1 MKASELVGAREIAG
15 IDLPDPVP
23 ASGQVVI
30 RVEAV
35 GICGSDLAAFQGHHP
50 RMVPPLVLGHEFAG
64 EIVEVGPGVPVDL
77 VGRRVAVDPVV
88 SCGVCEACLEGRTNI
103 CNDYRVLGC
112 RPGLPGAFAEMVAVD
127 ANKTWELPDDC
138 SFLVGALIQPLAVS
152 HHAVVD
158 RAEVGVGDEVLIL
171 GAGPVGL
178 GALMLA
184 LSEGAT
190 ATVVDIDPYR
200 LGIAQRLGADRTLIA
215 DQAAS
220 MAGEGAQTRP
230 RIVLECAGGTQSST
244 LALATAWCR
253 PGGRI
258 VIVGN
263 FTEGTEGVDP
273 VAVKVK
279 ELDVLGSQAYSDS
292 YGPLLEMIRSRRIDP
307 IRMVSHAL
315 PLDNP
320 SAGLELLDDVHSDKA
335 KVVMTAKEHG
345 LAESAGLFP

>member
-1 MKASELVGAREIAG
+1 MRAIELVGIREMAETSI
-15 IDLPDPVP
+15 PDPAP
-23 ASGQVVI
+23 GPGQAVV
-30 RVEAV
+30 RTEAI

-64 EIVEVGPGVPVDL
+64 EIVAVGPEVSDDL
-77 VGRRVAVDPVV
+77 MARRVAVDPVV
-88 SCGVCEACLEGRTNI
+88 SCGVCQACLEGRHNI
-103 CNDYRVLGC
+103 CDTYRVLGC
-112 RPGLPGAFAEMVAVD
+112 RPDLPGAFAEMVLVD
-127 ANKTWELPDDC
+127 ADKTWELPDDC
-138 SFLVGALIQPLAVS
+138 SYLTGALIQPLAVS

-158 RAEVGVGDEVLIL
+158 RAGVEAADEVLIL

-184 LSEGAT
+184 MAQGAT
-190 ATVVDIDPYR
+190 TTVVDIDPYR
-200 LGIAQRLGADRTLIA
+200 LEVARRMGAHEILTA
-215 DQAAS
+215 DEAEDT
-220 MAGEGAQTRP
+220 AGRARV
-230 RIVLECAGGTQSST
+230 VLECAGGTQSST

-273 VAVKVK
+273 VAIKVK
-279 ELDVLGSQAYSDS
+279 ELDVLGSQAYADS
-292 YGPLLEMIRSRRIDP
+292 YDPLLEMIRSRRIAP

-335 KVVMTAKEHG
+335 KVVMTAKKHA
-345 LAESAGLFP
+345 LAESAGLFS

>member
-15 IDLPDPVP
+15 TILPDPVP
-23 ASGQVVI
+23 GSGQVVI

-88 SCGVCEACLEGRTNI
+88 SCGVCQACIEGRPNI
-103 CNDYRVLGC
+103 CHSYRVLGC
-112 RPGLPGAFAEMVAVD
+112 RPGLPGAFAEMVVVAAD
-127 ANKTWELPDDC
+127 KTWELPDDC
-138 SFLVGALIQPLAVS
+138 SYLTGALIQPLAVS

-158 RAEVGVGDEVLIL
+158 RAGVEAGDEVLIL

-184 LSEGAT
+184 LAQGAR

-200 LGIAQRLGADRTLIA
+200 LKIAWRLGAHDTLTA
-215 DQAAS
+215 DEATSLAA
-220 MAGEGAQTRP
+220 EPPVRP

-244 LALATAWCR
+244 LALATTWCR
-253 PGGRI
+253 PGGRM

-315 PLDNP
+315 PLDDP

-335 KVVMTAKEHG
+335 KVVMTAKQHALTESVG
-345 LAESAGLFP
+345 LLP

>member
-1 MKASELVGAREIAG
+1 M
-15 IDLPDPVP
+15 
-23 ASGQVVI
+23 VV
-30 RVEAV
+30 
-35 GICGSDLAAFQGHHP
+35 
-50 RMVPPLVLGHEFAG
+50 
-64 EIVEVGPGVPVDL
+64 
-77 VGRRVAVDPVV
+77 
-88 SCGVCEACLEGRTNI
+88 
-103 CNDYRVLGC
+103 
-112 RPGLPGAFAEMVAVD
+112 VD
-127 ANKTWELPDDC
+127 ADKTWELPDDC
-138 SFLVGALIQPLAVS
+138 SYLTGALIQPLAVS

-158 RAEVGVGDEVLIL
+158 RAGVEAGDEVLIL

-184 LSEGAT
+184 LAQGAR
-190 ATVVDIDPYR
+190 ATVVEIDPYR
-200 LGIAQRLGADRTLIA
+200 LKVARRMGAHDTLTA
-215 DQAAS
+215 DEATSLAA
-220 MAGEGAQTRP
+220 EPPVRP

-244 LALATAWCR
+244 LALATTWCR

-263 FTEGTEGVDP
+263 FAEETEGVDP
-273 VAVKVK
+273 VAIKVK

-345 LAESAGLFP
+345 LAEFAELFP